1 MIKNYPQIIVMLL
14 VCLLWAGLA
23 QAQESANTT
32 GGDATG
38 LGGTAAYSIGQV
50 VYTTQNSSTGSVA
63 QGVQHAYDV
72 YALGMEH
79 NELNVAM
86 DVYPNPT
93 SDNIILQIPDFNNQQ
108 LWYRLLD
115 AQGKIIVREKII
127 TQQSAINMYNLSSAT
142 YFLQVVNQDNKQAQS
157 FSIIKK

>member
-1 MIKNYPQIIVMLL
+1 MLL
-14 VCLLWAGLA
+14 VCLLWAGRA

-38 LGGTAAYSIGQV
+38 LGGTVAYSIGQV

>member
-50 VYTTQNSSTGSVA
+50 VYTTQNSSNGSVA

-72 YALGMEH
+72 YAIGIEH

-115 AQGKIIVREKII
+115 AQGKIIVKEKII
-127 TQQSAINMYNLSSAT
+127 TQQSAINMYPLSSAT
-142 YFLQVVNQDNKQAQS
+142 YFLQVVNQENKQAQS

>member
-1 MIKNYPQIIVMLL
+1 MLL

-23 QAQESANTT
+23 KAQESANTT

-50 VYTTQNSSTGSVA
+50 VYTTQNSSNGSVA

-72 YALGMEH
+72 YAIGIEH

-115 AQGKIIVREKII
+115 AQGKIIVSEKIVA
-127 TQQSAINMYNLSSAT
+127 QQSTINMYPLSSAT
-142 YFLQVVNQDNKQAQS
+142 YFLQVVNQENKQAQS

>member
-1 MIKNYPQIIVMLL
+1 MIRNYPQIIVMLL
-14 VCLLWAGLA
+14 VCLLWAGRA

-38 LGGTAAYSIGQV
+38 LGGTVAYSIGQV

-142 YFLQVVNQDNKQAQS
+142 YFLQVVNQDNKQEANESHGPQ
-157 FSIIKK
+157 

>member
-115 AQGKIIVREKII
+115 AQGKIIVKEKII
-127 TQQSAINMYNLSSAT
+127 TQQSAINMYPLSSAT
-142 YFLQVVNQDNKQAQS
+142 YFLQVVNQENKQAQS

>member
-115 AQGKIIVREKII
+115 AQGKIIVKEKII
-127 TQQSAINMYNLSSAT
+127 TQQSAINMYPLSSAT
-142 YFLQVVNQDNKQAQS
+142 YFLQVVNQDNKHAQS

>member
-23 QAQESANTT
+23 KAQESANTT

-50 VYTTQNSSTGSVA
+50 VYTTQNSSNGSVA

-72 YALGMEH
+72 YAIGIEH

-93 SDNIILQIPDFNNQQ
+93 SDNIILQIPDFINQQ

-127 TQQSAINMYNLSSAT
+127 TQHSAINMYNLSSAT
-142 YFLQVVNQDNKQAQS
+142 YFLQVVNQDNKHAQS

>member
-50 VYTTQNSSTGSVA
+50 VYTTQNSINGSVA

-72 YALGMEH
+72 YAIGIEH

-115 AQGKIIVREKII
+115 AQGKIIVSEKIVA
-127 TQQSAINMYNLSSAT
+127 QQSTINMYPLSSAT
-142 YFLQVVNQDNKQAQS
+142 YFLQVVNQENKQAQS

>member
-1 MIKNYPQIIVMLL
+1 MIRNYPQIIVMLL
-14 VCLLWAGLA
+14 VYLLWAGRA

-38 LGGTAAYSIGQV
+38 LGGTVAYSIGQV

>member
-1 MIKNYPQIIVMLL
+1 MIKNYPQIIVMLI
-14 VCLLWAGLA
+14 VCMLWAGLA
-23 QAQESANTT
+23 KAQESANTT

-50 VYTTQNSSTGSVA
+50 VYTTQNSSNGSVA

-72 YALGMEH
+72 YAIGIEH

-115 AQGKIIVREKII
+115 AQGKIIVKEKII
-127 TQQSAINMYNLSSAT
+127 TQQSAINMYPLSSAT
-142 YFLQVVNQDNKQAQS
+142 YFLQVVNQDNKHAQS

>member
-23 QAQESANTT
+23 KAQESANTT

-50 VYTTQNSSTGSVA
+50 VYTTQNSSNGSVA

-72 YALGMEH
+72 YAIGIEH

-115 AQGKIIVREKII
+115 AQGKIIVKEKII
-127 TQQSAINMYNLSSAT
+127 TQQSAINMYPLSSAT
-142 YFLQVVNQDNKQAQS
+142 YFLQVVNQENKQAQS

>member
-38 LGGTAAYSIGQV
+38 LGGTAAYSIGQA
-50 VYTTQNSSTGSVA
+50 VYTTQNSSNGSVA

-72 YALGMEH
+72 YAIGIEH

-115 AQGKIIVREKII
+115 AQGKIIVKEKII
-127 TQQSAINMYNLSSAT
+127 TQQSAINMYPLSSAT
-142 YFLQVVNQDNKQAQS
+142 YFLQVVNQDNKHAQS

>member
-1 MIKNYPQIIVMLL
+1 MLL
-14 VCLLWAGLA
+14 VCLLWAGRA

-38 LGGTAAYSIGQV
+38 LGGTVAYSIGQV

-72 YALGMEH
+72 YAIGIEH